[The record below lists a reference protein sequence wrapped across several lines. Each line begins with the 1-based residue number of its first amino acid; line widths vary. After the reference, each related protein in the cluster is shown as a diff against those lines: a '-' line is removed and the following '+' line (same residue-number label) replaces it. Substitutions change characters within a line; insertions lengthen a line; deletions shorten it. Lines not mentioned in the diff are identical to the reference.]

1 MTDTTTHT
9 HTHTQR
15 KRAGVNWKMRKSKS
29 IEMVFLVPEMKE
41 QEKDQTLFF
50 LNSAQKIQK
59 KKANDIL
66 KKKFLG
72 AQVAAVPGSN
82 CSKLPVSSATRRKE
96 LVGDLLIQKGR
107 FDHHKILTGNK

>member
-50 LNSAQKIQK
+50 FKQRAENTK
-59 KKANDIL
+59 KKKPTI
-66 KKKFLG
+66 F
-72 AQVAAVPGSN
+72 
-82 CSKLPVSSATRRKE
+82 
-96 LVGDLLIQKGR
+96 
-107 FDHHKILTGNK
+107 